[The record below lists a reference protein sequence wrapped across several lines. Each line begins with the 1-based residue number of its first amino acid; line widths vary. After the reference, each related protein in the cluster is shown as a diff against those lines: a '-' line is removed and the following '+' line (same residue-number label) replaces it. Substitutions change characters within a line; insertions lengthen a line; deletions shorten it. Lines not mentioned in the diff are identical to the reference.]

1 MIITNQLYVPSRY
14 MVLNV
19 NNPSMIV
26 VTSVIPYI
34 KERLNKIA
42 ARWPAKAVAQFF
54 YFIEKIK
61 KAVEILFVI
70 RYCLVTTQKQ
80 LNTES
85 PTAYEYNI
93 IFMCHPQQEL

>member
-1 MIITNQLYVPSRY
+1 MACQGCG
-14 MVLNV
+14 
-19 NNPSMIV
+19 
-26 VTSVIPYI
+26 
-34 KERLNKIA
+34 
-42 ARWPAKAVAQFF
+42 AVF

-93 IFMCHPQQEL
+93 IFRCHPQQEL

>member
-1 MIITNQLYVPSRY
+1 MQFHLSLTNIFI
-14 MVLNV
+14 LNLG
-19 NNPSMIV
+19 
-26 VTSVIPYI
+26 
-34 KERLNKIA
+34 LNKIA

-93 IFMCHPQQEL
+93 IFRCHPQQEL

>member
-1 MIITNQLYVPSRY
+1 MKIRTGFITNSSSTNFLIISR
-14 MVLNV
+14 
-19 NNPSMIV
+19 
-26 VTSVIPYI
+26 
-34 KERLNKIA
+34 KELTEDYLFEKLGLNKIA

-93 IFMCHPQQEL
+93 IFRCHPQQEL